1 MITLNIAEHPNKN
14 DRNDTAFFV
23 VAAWLYIV
31 IFKIMMNLTMAFFP
45 FIILT
50 GKKIYSVIF
59 SVIIENITP

>member
-1 MITLNIAEHPNKN
+1 MITLNVAEHPNKY
-14 DRNDTAFFV
+14 DRNDTVFFV

-50 GKKIYSVIF
+50 GKKYIQ
-59 SVIIENITP
+59 

>member
-50 GKKIYSVIF
+50 GKKYIQ
-59 SVIIENITP
+59 